1 MVRIYDQ
8 LTQPNKKQLQEA
20 DTVDFVDTN
29 RWTERSR
36 SFAQV
41 GTRGVFQFR

>member
-1 MVRIYDQ
+1 VLLTVYTALELYMVRIYDQ

-29 RWTERSR
+29 R
-36 SFAQV
+36 
-41 GTRGVFQFR
+41 